1 MAVLTADGR
10 FVTRADDNQL
20 SLRRLTAVGIQRV
33 RNELVGTGLFE
44 RDQRFGLEVLPG
56 ANPPGRGVGGLSFKM
71 WRDTRTVE
79 VHTVMGMGPDE
90 VYFVPSTARTRLD
103 QLWKQLVKP
112 ESWLPADAWADP
124 TPHQYEPAA
133 FALLIR
139 VEPGTYNARPTIDEL
154 SATWPFSIGPLALGD
169 AMPPAAGPLS
179 DTTRCI
185 ALTKADMLAVSR
197 VGSLS

>member
-1 MAVLTADGR
+1 MGHRRSFAVISGLGALLLASCLQSASPPSHSPSATPVATPTPVAAKFSPKPIAAARPSDLVVRLDASGDVCCPTAVAVLTADGR

-103 QLWKQLVKP
+103 QLWKH
-112 ESWLPADAWADP
+112 S
-124 TPHQYEPAA
+124 
-133 FALLIR
+133 
-139 VEPGTYNARPTIDEL
+139 
-154 SATWPFSIGPLALGD
+154 
-169 AMPPAAGPLS
+169 
-179 DTTRCI
+179 
-185 ALTKADMLAVSR
+185 
-197 VGSLS
+197 